1 MAEFPWNDEQA
12 RAYLAAMKAVALGN
26 RRSELTALE
35 RQMLAATAEH
45 VLHHEVDVDALA
57 PITPVTLANTIRDP
71 QRRAQA
77 MQFLVLMPYVG
88 VALDPAGVALVDR
101 FAAALGVA
109 PTTLEALHL
118 VRDGRL
124 KRLQIDYLRRSFASG
139 LIPGLSFLDK
149 LRSVVEAFHQYAG
162 DPTVASRYYA
172 YARYPRGTL
181 GRVFH
186 DFYQARGFPLPGEKG
201 SFSELLV
208 PHDLSHILGGFNT
221 DMTGE
226 IDVAGMEAGMAR
238 TPFGY
243 ELLLDVILDFHM
255 GLAFTTGGLLV
266 PGTGHFHPDSMLTGF
281 ERGRRMTRDLLVDW
295 DWHADMA
302 ESVPAL
308 RARYGIT
315 GVTIVEQPVP
325 VADDAHAKSS

>member
-1 MAEFPWNDEQA
+1 MAESHWSSAQA

-26 RRSELTALE
+26 RRSELVPLE
-35 RQMLAATAEH
+35 RQMLDATARH
-45 VLHHEVDVDALA
+45 VLHHDVDVDALE
-57 PITPVTLANTIRDP
+57 PITPVTLANTIREP
-71 QRRAQA
+71 RRRAQA
-77 MQFLVLMPYVG
+77 VQFLVLMPYLG
-88 VALDPAGVALVDR
+88 MALDPHAVERVDR

-109 PTTLEALHL
+109 PATLEALHQ

-124 KRLQIDYLRRSFASG
+124 RKLQIDYLRRSFASG
-139 LIPGLSFLDK
+139 LIPGATFLEK
-149 LRSVVEAFHQYAG
+149 LRAVIEAFHQYAG

-172 YARYPRGTL
+172 YARYPRGSL

-208 PHDLSHILGGFNT
+208 PHDLTHILGGFNT
-221 DMTGE
+221 DMSGE

-255 GLAFTTGGLLV
+255 GLAFTTAGLLV

-281 ERGRRMTRDLLVDW
+281 ERGARMHRDLLIGW
-295 DWHADMA
+295 DWHAVMH

-308 RARYGIT
+308 RERYGIT
-315 GVTIVEQPVP
+315 GATIVDIPP
-325 VADDAHAKSS
+325 PAMDDANTRQA